1 MNQFKGL
8 LLLTDLDGT
17 LLRNDKSVS
26 EENLRAIEYFKQEGG
41 VFTVVSGRAPVG
53 MAKVMERLGLTAPV
67 GCFNGG
73 GIYDPVKKTVS
84 EAITIPPESLALA
97 DFIDRTLPEVGI
109 EIFTTDHIW
118 FCKTNRYT
126 EKHRT
131 DEYLPLLTCSIAEIN
146 EPITKILFAA
156 DTAEI
161 GSLAATLAA
170 HPDAAAYTLV
180 QSDPNYYEI
189 LPRGI
194 SKAISVQKLSR
205 LLGFD
210 TDHMITVGDNDN
222 DAAMLALTGYSYAV
236 ENGTPAAKA
245 AAKRV
250 TVSNEEHAL
259 AAVIRDLE
267 EQILA
272 Q

>member
-1 MNQFKGL
+1 MNKFKGL

-26 EENLRAIEYFKQEGG
+26 VENLDAIEYFKQEGG
-41 VFTVVSGRAPVG
+41 TFTVVSGRAPVG
-53 MAKVMERLGLTAPV
+53 MEKVMERLGLTTPV

-84 EAITIPPESLALA
+84 DAITIPPAALALA
-97 DFIDRTLPEVGI
+97 DYAGRAFPKVGI
-109 EIFTTDHIW
+109 EIFTTDHVW

-131 DEYLPLLTCSIAEIN
+131 DEYLPLITCTLSEIKA
-146 EPITKILFAA
+146 PITKILFAA

-161 GSLAATLAA
+161 GALAEALSA
-170 HPDAAAYTLV
+170 HPDAKDYTLV

-194 SKAISVQKLSR
+194 SKAISVQGLSR
-205 LLGFD
+205 LMGFD
-210 TDHMITVGDNDN
+210 TAHMITVGDNDN
-222 DAAMLALTGYSYAV
+222 DVAMLKMTEYSYAV
-236 ENGTPAAKA
+236 ANGTPAAKA

-267 EQILA
+267 ALLCR
-272 Q
+272 